1 MSPRELLDA
10 AQELLIKP
18 IEGTAGLWPRAA
30 AVLIRQAL
38 EVQMT
43 IILTKS
49 VPGTHESSA
58 RTKLICLQSELDDE
72 ALAEEVAHA
81 WWALTTACHHRA
93 YDLAPTADE
102 LQGWLQTA
110 RRLTELRNSKVKMTV
125 TNG

>member
-1 MSPRELLDA
+1 MTPVASTALSPRELLDA
-10 AQELLIKP
+10 AQELLNKP

-38 EVQMT
+38 EDHMT

-49 VPGTHESSA
+49 LPGVHESSA
-58 RTKLICLQSELDDE
+58 RTKLICLRSELE
-72 ALAEEVAHA
+72 NEPLAEEVAHA

-102 LQGWLQTA
+102 LQRWLDTSRQLIST
-110 RRLTELRNSKVKMTV
+110 
-125 TNG
+125 